1 MGTEKRPRREVR
13 AGSDAHRG
21 GEVHGGSGAHGG
33 DVILYPAIDM
43 LDSKA
48 VRLVKGDFEAK
59 KVYDEDPLQAARRWV
74 QEGAEELHVVDLDGA
89 RSGAPV
95 NLEHVRRI
103 VSELGRPVQLGGGLR
118 TLQAI
123 EDALQAGAERA
134 ILGTAAFTNPELLD
148 KALKEWPGR
157 VMVSVDTRG
166 GRVTTAGWTE
176 TSEVTAQ
183 AVIRQLQERG
193 VERVVYTNVDRDGM
207 LEGPDVEEVKEI
219 AQAMHSSAMVYSGG
233 IGQLRDLAQLKALQE
248 PNLTGVI
255 VGKALYEERFT
266 LADGRAV
273 LGG

>member
-13 AGSDAHRG
+13 AGSDAHGG

-43 LDSKA
+43 LDGKA

-59 KVYDEDPLQAARRWV
+59 KIYDEDPLQAARRWV

-103 VSELGRPVQLGGGLR
+103 VGELGRPVQLGGGLR

-123 EDALQAGAERA
+123 EDALQAGAQRV

-148 KALKEWPGR
+148 EALKEWPDR

-233 IGQLRDLAQLKALQE
+233 IGQLRDLAQLRALQE
-248 PNLTGVI
+248 PKLTGVI

-266 LADGRAV
+266 LADARAV